1 MVSSYVTAAM
11 MDKVLG
17 PILFFLGGMVVG
29 STLVAIA
36 WYIAHIRYY
45 KPKQD
50 AEQKVGEPE
59 QRVTFVESEVE
70 EIETEDCA
78 AVVVDDDSQ
87 GDYLLEDKSQ
97 IVSIVDFRAVPR
109 NESARQQ
116 ARRELVI
123 QMLIAESMSN

>member
-1 MVSSYVTAAM
+1 MVSSYATAAV
-11 MDKVLG
+11 MDKVVG

-50 AEQKVGEPE
+50 AEQNVEEPE
-59 QRVTFVESEVE
+59 QRVTFVESDVE
-70 EIETEDCA
+70 EIEPEDCP
-78 AVVVDDDSQ
+78 AVVVDDSQ
-87 GDYLLEDKSQ
+87 GEFLLEDKSQ

-109 NESARQQ
+109 AESARQQ

-123 QMLIAESMSN
+123 QMLIAEMFYT